1 MSPTSDGTL
10 ANLQAT
16 IDDLQRQLAELK
28 AERDEALDQQTAAA
42 EVLQVINSSPGD
54 LAPVFDAMLEEAT
67 RLCAADFGIF
77 WKYDGECFHAAGL
90 RGVPKAFAE
99 YARAPQ
105 RPHPENALGRLL
117 RGERLIVSADVAA
130 EEVYRAGEPLRRAL
144 VDLGGARSAVR
155 VPLFKDDSLLGVFT
169 IYRQEV
175 RPFSERE
182 VALLQNFAA
191 QAVIGMENARLLG
204 ELRERTHQLEQS
216 LEYQTATSNALQVI
230 SRSTF
235 DLQAV
240 LDTLVETAAHLCG
253 ADDAGMS
260 LREGEGF
267 RYRASYAFESEFF
280 AFLQQHTFVPGRDT
294 MVGRVALE
302 GKVVHIP
309 DIAADPDYKL
319 TESITLGKIRTLLG
333 VPLMRDGTVVG
344 TFNLWR
350 HRVAPFT
357 ERQIALVQTFGDQ
370 AVIAIENTRLITETR
385 EALEQQTATAEVL
398 QVINSSPGDLTP
410 VFDAMLEKAMGLCGA
425 AFGILQ
431 TYDGERF
438 HLAALRGVRSQLATF
453 LKSPYQPDPEGAHGR
468 MIRSKGVIHIR
479 DVAAEGVTT
488 ASRRTVIESG
498 VRTLLCVP
506 LKKDDAVIG
515 ALLV

>member
-1 MSPTSDGTL
+1 MSATPDSTL
-10 ANLQAT
+10 ANPEQLIAELQH
-16 IDDLQRQLAELK
+16 QLAERE
-28 AERDEALDQQTAAA
+28 AELAEAREQQTATA

-77 WKYDGECFHAAGL
+77 WKYDGEYFHAAGL
-90 RGVPKAFAE
+90 RGVPRAFAE

-117 RGERLIVSADVAA
+117 RGERLIVSTDVAA

-155 VPLFKDDSLLGVFT
+155 VPLFKDDILLGVFT

-175 RPFSERE
+175 RPFFERE

-191 QAVIGMENARLLG
+191 QAVIAMENARLLG

-216 LEYQTATSNALQVI
+216 LEYQTATSQALEVI

-240 LDTLVETAAHLCG
+240 LNTLVETAARLCG
-253 ADDAGMS
+253 AEDAGMP
-260 LREGEGF
+260 LREGDGF

-280 AFLQQHTFVPGRDT
+280 AFLQQHTFAPGRDS

-302 GKVVHIP
+302 GKVVYIP

-319 TESITLGKIRTLLG
+319 SESITLGKIRTLLG

-357 ERQIALVQTFGDQ
+357 EREIALVQTFGDQ

-398 QVINSSPGDLTP
+398 QAVSYTHLTLP
-410 VFDAMLEKAMGLCGA
+410 
-425 AFGILQ
+425 
-431 TYDGERF
+431 T
-438 HLAALRGVRSQLATF
+438 T
-453 LKSPYQPDPEGAHGR
+453 PY
-468 MIRSKGVIHIR
+468 V
-479 DVAAEGVTT
+479 
-488 ASRRTVIESG
+488 
-498 VRTLLCVP
+498 
-506 LKKDDAVIG
+506 
-515 ALLV
+515 

>member
-1 MSPTSDGTL
+1 MSATL
-10 ANLQAT
+10 DDEVASLRRANSELQ
-16 IDDLQRQLAELK
+16 QRLN
-28 AERDEALDQQTAAA
+28 EALAREAATV

-54 LAPVFDAMLEEAT
+54 PTPVFDAMLEKAT

-77 WKYDGECFHAAGL
+77 WKYDGERFHAAGL
-90 RGVPKAFAE
+90 RGVPRAFAE

-117 RGERLIVSADVAA
+117 RGEDLVVSADVAA

-155 VPLFKDDSLLGVFT
+155 VPLFRDGILLGVFT

-175 RPFSERE
+175 RPFSESE

-191 QAVIGMENARLLG
+191 QAVIAMENARLLG

-216 LEYQTATSNALQVI
+216 LEYQTATSDAFQVI

-240 LDTLVETAAHLCG
+240 LDTLVETAAHLCS

-267 RYRASYAFESEFF
+267 RYRASYAFESEFY
-280 AFLQQHTFVPGRDT
+280 AFLQQHTFVPGRDS

-309 DIAADPDYKL
+309 DIAADPDYRL
-319 TESITLGKIRTLLG
+319 SETMTLGKIRTLLG
-333 VPLMRDGTVVG
+333 VPLMRDGVVVG
-344 TFNLWR
+344 TFNLCR
-350 HRVAPFT
+350 HRVEPFT
-357 ERQIALVQTFGDQ
+357 ERQIELVRTFADQ
-370 AVIAIENTRLITETR
+370 AVIAIENARLVGELRVRTDEIAGWNRELEARVAAQVEELGRVGRLKRFLAPQLAELIVSRGDEKILESHRREIVVVFCDLRGYTAFTETA
-385 EALEQQTATAEVL
+385 EPEEVL
-398 QVINSSPGDLTP
+398 D
-410 VFDAMLEKAMGLCGA
+410 F
-425 AFGILQ
+425 
-431 TYDGERF
+431 
-438 HLAALRGVRSQLATF
+438 LRE
-453 LKSPYQPDPEGAHGR
+453 YH
-468 MIRSKGVIHIR
+468 
-479 DVAAEGVTT
+479 
-488 ASRRTVIESG
+488 
-498 VRTLLCVP
+498 
-506 LKKDDAVIG
+506 G
-515 ALLV
+515 ALGPLVSQFEGTLD